1 MLICA
6 SFCGRIG
13 AMKTIEKNE
22 IKKVSKIYTD
32 IFSEYEAYDTLFGKR
47 NRLKRMYYLFV
58 VEVFCAQK
66 FTYKDGDFAAICSI
80 KTPSDREVD
89 MKKLFAN
96 PFFDL
101 AFFANVGVKQAKIA
115 KEYVNMADEV
125 AKKYYNPKTD
135 CYIKNIGV
143 KKEFRGQGK
152 LKMMINEICKDMPI
166 FLETQDEADVAIYK
180 KLGFEVCEIVEWR
193 GITHVAMRR
202 EGKKN

>member
-1 MLICA
+1 M
-6 SFCGRIG
+6 G

-58 VEVFCAQK
+58 AEVFCAQK
-66 FTYKDGDFAAICSI
+66 FTYKDDDFAAICSI

-96 PFFDL
+96 PLFDL

-115 KEYVNMADEV
+115 KEYVDMADEV

-180 KLGFEVCEIVEWR
+180 KLGFEVCEIVQWR

-202 EGKKN
+202 EGKKI